1 MDRKGTSLPGE
12 DDPLENPSSSMKAIL
27 PPVLAIASALV
38 LCQCKPQNPPELPQP
53 NNVLPEPGESKPA
66 IPTEPSGEPKPGEV
80 LTPGSGFPTGS
91 GPGGNSPS

>member
-1 MDRKGTSLPGE
+1 MKTQLLSAVIATSL
-12 DDPLENPSSSMKAIL
+12 
-27 PPVLAIASALV
+27 LA
-38 LCQCKPQNPPELPQP
+38 LCQCKPPTPPEPPQP

-91 GPGGNSPS
+91 GPS